1 MASIR
6 LFKQNVPT
14 SIVAL
19 AVIETALFVSSVYI
33 GGSIRFW
40 DDELASVHE
49 QIGPYTAPV
58 FALIMVVSML
68 SLGLY
73 RRYHIAHRGGMASL
87 LPRIGIAHVLG
98 MVSLGAVFYVFPDL
112 HIFRGV
118 SLGAMVISFV
128 GTSIVRALFIKFAD
142 HKVFKRR
149 VLVYGAGEN
158 AQGIEELTG
167 LQAGRSMFK
176 VVYYVR
182 CGRPGETTLNNVI
195 DLPDEL
201 LPFCKQHDI
210 DEIVIAASDR
220 RNNMPTDDLM
230 LCKMNG
236 VNVINVAE
244 FFERET
250 GALRVDMLSPD
261 AFIFSDGFKTSTAR
275 SAIKRAFDVAVALSM
290 MPLALVALPIT
301 VLCIWRE
308 DGRGAPI
315 LYRQKRIGAGGQPF
329 EILKIRSMKVDNGAP
344 EQFAAEDDDRITR
357 VGKFIRKVRIDEL
370 PQLFNVLRGDMSFV
384 GPRPEQPTFVGKFSE
399 KIAYYNERHT
409 VKPGI
414 TGWAQVKHAYTDDDI
429 PQTTLKLQF
438 DLYYVKNHS
447 LLFDLFILMHTV
459 EIVLMK
465 LGPR

>member
-1 MASIR
+1 
-6 LFKQNVPT
+6 
-14 SIVAL
+14 
-19 AVIETALFVSSVYI
+19 
-33 GGSIRFW
+33 
-40 DDELASVHE
+40 
-49 QIGPYTAPV
+49 
-58 FALIMVVSML
+58 ML

-87 LPRIGIAHVLG
+87 LPRIAISHVIGIVTLA
-98 MVSLGAVFYVFPDL
+98 AVFYIFPD
-112 HIFRGV
+112 IQIYRGV
-118 SLGAMVISFV
+118 WLGSVIVAFLA
-128 GTSIVRALFIKFAD
+128 TSITRALFIKFAD
-142 HKVFKRR
+142 HKIFKRR
-149 VLVYGAGEN
+149 ILVYGAGEN
-158 AQGIEELTG
+158 AKGIEELTG
-167 LQAGRSMFK
+167 LQAGRSMFQ
-176 VVYYVR
+176 VVHYVR
-182 CGRPGETTLNNVI
+182 CGKPAETALNNVI
-195 DLPDEL
+195 DLPPAL
-201 LPFCKQHDI
+201 LPFCKQNDI

-236 VNVINVAE
+236 INILNVAE

-261 AFIFSDGFKTSTAR
+261 AFIFSDGFKTSTMR
-275 SAIKRAFDVAVALSM
+275 SVIKRAFDVVVALSM
-290 MPLALVALPIT
+290 MPVALIALPIT

-308 DGRGAPI
+308 DGRDAPI

-329 EILKIRSMKVDNGAP
+329 EILKIRSMKVDNGAA
-344 EQFAAEDDDRITR
+344 EQFASQDDDRITR
-357 VGKFIRKVRIDEL
+357 VGRFIRKVRIDEL

-384 GPRPEQPTFVGKFSE
+384 GPRPEQPTFVSRFSE